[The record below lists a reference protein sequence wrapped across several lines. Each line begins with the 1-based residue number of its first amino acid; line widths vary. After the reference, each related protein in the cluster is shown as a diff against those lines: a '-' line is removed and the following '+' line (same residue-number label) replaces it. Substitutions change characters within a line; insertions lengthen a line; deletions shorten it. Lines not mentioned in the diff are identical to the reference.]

1 MIRQPPMST
10 RTDTLFPYTPRFR
23 SRDPGDRAPGIAAAR
38 AGEEG
43 KAGLVQAQRHAGAEA
58 DPQRVELPWLA
69 GETDQADQHPRSE
82 ENTSELQSLM
92 RNSYAVSCL
101 KQKKHTTKN
110 HHQLSE
116 HNNQLTDS

>member
-38 AGEEG
+38 AGDEG

-69 GETDQADQHPRSE
+69 GETDQADQHPAHRRPGDQKPAAMTGVDHPPGPRRAERRDRKS
-82 ENTSELQSLM
+82 TRL
-92 RNSYAVSCL
+92 NSS
-101 KQKKHTTKN
+101 H
-110 HHQLSE
+110 
-116 HNNQLTDS
+116 